1 MTGSV
6 KAPLEPADV
15 AANVLA
21 PAHVIDNGV
30 GPVLQATP
38 LARCMIQALEEEHE
52 GLFVEDAGAY
62 YRVFAPG
69 ICRLRK
75 EVVDEIAGRDVGFP
89 RELEV
94 ILSSFTGRMK
104 MNESGAVWWSAREE
118 TPVAPGEETGTPA
131 GSDNG
136 RSE

>member
-1 MTGSV
+1 MTGTA
-6 KAPLEPADV
+6 KADVGPAEV

-38 LARCMIQALEEEHE
+38 LARFMLEALEEEHE

-69 ICRLRK
+69 VCRMRRELV
-75 EVVDEIAGRDVGFP
+75 EEIAGREVEFP

-94 ILSSFTGRMK
+94 ILSSFTGKMI
-104 MNESGAVWWSAREE
+104 MNESGAVWWSAREK
-118 TPVAPGEETGTPA
+118 TPAAPGA
-131 GSDNG
+131 DDG
-136 RSE
+136 RSD

>member
-1 MTGSV
+1 MTGTL
-6 KAPLEPADV
+6 KAALEPADV
-15 AANVLA
+15 AATVLA

-38 LARCMIQALEEEHE
+38 LARYMIEALEEEHE
-52 GLFVEDAGAY
+52 VLFVEDAGAY

-75 EVVDEIAGRDVGFP
+75 EIVDEIAGRDVSFP

-94 ILSSFTGRMK
+94 ILSSFTGKMK
-104 MNESGAVWWSAREE
+104 MNDSGAVWWSAREE
-118 TPVAPGEETGTPA
+118 TPDAPGCD
-131 GSDNG
+131 SDPING

>member
-1 MTGSV
+1 MTGTTNIPSS
-6 KAPLEPADV
+6 PADV
-15 AANVLA
+15 AAKVLA

-38 LARCMIQALEEEHE
+38 LARYMIEALEEEHE

-69 ICRLRK
+69 VCRLRK
-75 EVVDEIAGRDVGFP
+75 DVVDEIAGRDVGFP

-94 ILSSFTGRMK
+94 ILSSFTGK
-104 MNESGAVWWSAREE
+104 MMMNDSGAVWWSAREE
-118 TPVAPGEETGTPA
+118 TPAAPGAENNSA
-131 GSDNG
+131 NG

>member
-1 MTGSV
+1 MTSNA
-6 KAPLEPADV
+6 KSPATPSGH

-21 PAHVIDNGV
+21 PAHVLDNGV

-38 LARCMIQALEEEHE
+38 LARFMIEALEEEHE
-52 GLFVEDAGAY
+52 DVFVEDAGAY

-69 ICRLRK
+69 VCRLRK
-75 EVVDEIAGRDVGFP
+75 DVVDEIAGRDVEFP

-94 ILSSFTGRMK
+94 ILSSFTGK
-104 MNESGAVWWSAREE
+104 MILNDRGAVWWSAREE
-118 TPVAPGEETGTPA
+118 TPAAPGA
-131 GSDNG
+131 DNG

>member
-1 MTGSV
+1 MTGTA
-6 KAPLEPADV
+6 KASLEPSDV
-15 AANVLA
+15 AKRVLA
-21 PAHVIDNGV
+21 PEHIIDNGV

-38 LARCMIQALEEEHE
+38 LARYMIEALEEEHE

-69 ICRLRK
+69 VCRLRK
-75 EVVDEIAGRDVGFP
+75 EIVDEIAGRDVSFP

-94 ILSSFTGRMK
+94 ILSSFTGKMK
-104 MNESGAVWWSAREE
+104 MNDSGAVWWSAREQM
-118 TPVAPGEETGTPA
+118 PDAPG
-131 GSDNG
+131 SNDG

>member
-1 MTGSV
+1 MTSNA
-6 KAPLEPADV
+6 KSPATPSGH

-21 PAHVIDNGV
+21 PAHVLDNGV

-38 LARCMIQALEEEHE
+38 LARFMIEAVEEEHE
-52 GLFVEDAGAY
+52 DVFVEDAGAY

-69 ICRLRK
+69 VCRLRK
-75 EVVDEIAGRDVGFP
+75 DVVDEIAGRDVEFP

-94 ILSSFTGRMK
+94 ILSSFTGK
-104 MNESGAVWWSAREE
+104 MILNDRGAVWWSAREQ
-118 TPVAPGEETGTPA
+118 TPAAPGAE
-131 GSDNG
+131 NG

>member
-6 KAPLEPADV
+6 NAPLDPSQV
-15 AANVLA
+15 AQRVLA
-21 PAHVIDNGV
+21 PEHVIDNGV

-38 LARCMIQALEEEHE
+38 LARYIIEALEEEHE

-69 ICRLRK
+69 VCRLRK
-75 EVVDEIAGRDVGFP
+75 EVVDEIAGRDVVFP

-104 MNESGAVWWSAREE
+104 MNDSGAVWWSAREE
-118 TPVAPGEETGTPA
+118 TPAAPGTEEA
-131 GSDNG
+131 
-136 RSE
+136 RSVTS

>member
-1 MTGSV
+1 MTGTA
-6 KAPLEPADV
+6 KARLEPADV

-21 PAHVIDNGV
+21 PAHVLDTGV

-38 LARCMIQALEEEHE
+38 LARSIIEALEEEHE
-52 GLFVEDAGAY
+52 DLFVEDAGAY

-75 EVVDEIAGRDVGFP
+75 EIVDEIAGRDVSFP

-94 ILSSFTGRMK
+94 ILSSFTGKIM

-118 TPVAPGEETGTPA
+118 APAAPGSENSR
-131 GSDNG
+131 SDI
-136 RSE
+136 R

>member
-1 MTGSV
+1 MTGTV
-6 KAPLEPADV
+6 KDPASPADV
-15 AANVLA
+15 AKRVLA
-21 PAHVIDNGV
+21 PADVIDNGV

-38 LARCMIQALEEEHE
+38 LARYMIEALEEEHE

-75 EVVDEIAGRDVGFP
+75 EIVDEIAGRDVIFP

-94 ILSSFTGRMK
+94 ILSSFTGKIK
-104 MNESGAVWWSAREE
+104 MNDSGAVWWSASEE
-118 TPVAPGEETGTPA
+118 TPDAPGSDT